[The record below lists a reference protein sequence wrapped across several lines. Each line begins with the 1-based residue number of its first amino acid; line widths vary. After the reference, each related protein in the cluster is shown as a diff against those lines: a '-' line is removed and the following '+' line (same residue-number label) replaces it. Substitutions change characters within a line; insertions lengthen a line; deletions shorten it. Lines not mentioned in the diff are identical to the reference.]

1 MSYAQSAGNMPPTP
15 PKVPGPQASGAGGE
29 EVMEEPVHAG
39 LPPWLDAAFPWMVSV
54 TFHLGLF
61 LVFTFA
67 IWIHQRPVNDDT
79 EKIIIPSSFQDE
91 SNLPQVEHPGLNGDP
106 NRDARQNLIEN
117 VKTQGWAETE
127 SPDNL
132 QSALAG
138 ENAENVA
145 DMIALGTGG
154 SIGKGSGGVGKGTGG
169 VLAPYGTPGGGN
181 GIGVKFYNT
190 KANAHKIV
198 YILDYSGSMLETFDY
213 LREEAKRSVNSL
225 LPVQSFSV
233 VMMSESSTSIFPALM
248 RATPENKKE
257 FANKI
262 GMYAAKGQNDDML
275 DPFKDAFAKAFEM
288 QPEIIYYETDGKADP
303 RLVEEVDKLN
313 KSKKVRVNTIGFM
326 TSNDAMA
333 EDQLKE
339 IAKRNGGLFKS
350 VKEQDLG
357 K

>member
-1 MSYAQSAGNMPPTP
+1 MPPTP

-154 SIGKGSGGVGKGTGG
+154 SIGKGSGGTGKGTGG
-169 VLAPYGTPGGGN
+169 VLAPYGTPGGGS
-181 GIGVKFYNT
+181 GIGVKFFQT
-190 KANAHKIV
+190 KANAHKYV
-198 YILDYSGSMLETFDY
+198 YILDHSGSMLETFDY
-213 LREEAKRSVNSL
+213 LREEAKRSVNGM

-233 VMMSESSTSIFPALM
+233 VMVSESASVIFPALV
-248 RATPENKKE
+248 RATPDNKKE

-262 GMYAAKGQNDDML
+262 ATYAAKGQNDEL
-275 DPFKDAFAKAFEM
+275 LEPFKEAFVKAFAM
-288 QPEIIYYETDGKADP
+288 QPEIIWFLTDGKSDP
-303 RLVEEVDKLN
+303 KLIQVVDDLN
-313 KSKKVRVNTIGFM
+313 KGKKVRVNTIGYLTEHDPM
-326 TSNDAMA
+326 C
-333 EDQLKE
+333 EDQLKD
-339 IAKRNGGLFKS
+339 IAKHNGGQFKS